1 MMEDLEKDIKKY
13 FQKRQIKPSEN
24 AWEKMEALL
33 IGQQPEQKKRKS
45 YFYVL
50 SAAASVLLFIG
61 LWIIFEKVDHSIP
74 EIEQPIETLVVND
87 EQEPM
92 RDEVKETSENEQK
105 EPVIKKQLVKQTLS
119 NLKNTS
125 NTNTAT
131 EIVSNKESV
140 VPKWDQPTEKSEVVP
155 VYDIK
160 EERLIAARSHVEIR
174 VNREQLLRRAEVERQ
189 VENVTTDGQN
199 FWKKIKEVNTVVL
212 H

>member
-1 MMEDLEKDIKKY
+1 MEDLEKDIKKY
-13 FQKRQIKPSEN
+13 FQKRQIKPSES
-24 AWEKMEALL
+24 AWEKMETLL

-87 EQEPM
+87 EQVPM

-105 EPVIKKQLVKQTLS
+105 EPVIKKQLVKQTIS

-131 EIVSNKESV
+131 AIVSNKESV

>member
-1 MMEDLEKDIKKY
+1 MEDLEKDIKKY

-92 RDEVKETSENEQK
+92 NDEVKETSENEQK

>member
-1 MMEDLEKDIKKY
+1 MEDLEKDIKKY
-13 FQKRQIKPSEN
+13 FQKRQIKPSES
-24 AWEKMEALL
+24 AWEKMETLL

-92 RDEVKETSENEQK
+92 NDEVKETSENEQK
-105 EPVIKKQLVKQTLS
+105 EPVIKKQLVKQTIS

-160 EERLIAARSHVEIR
+160 EEPLIAARSQVEIR

>member
-1 MMEDLEKDIKKY
+1 
-13 FQKRQIKPSEN
+13 
-24 AWEKMEALL
+24 
-33 IGQQPEQKKRKS
+33 
-45 YFYVL
+45 L

-105 EPVIKKQLVKQTLS
+105 EPVIKKQLVKPTLS
-119 NLKNTS
+119 NSKSRL
-125 NTNTAT
+125 NTNTVT

-160 EERLIAARSHVEIR
+160 EERLIAARSHVEIKVDAKR
-174 VNREQLLRRAEVERQ
+174 LLESAEVERKMNKAMPEEESIRKDI
-189 VENVTTDGQN
+189 VL
-199 FWKKIKEVNTVVL
+199 WKLIKEKHNNFIGNFANTL
-212 H
+212 EIE

>member
-1 MMEDLEKDIKKY
+1 MEDLEKDIKKY

>member
-1 MMEDLEKDIKKY
+1 MEDLEKDIKKY

-45 YFYVL
+45 YFYVF

>member
-1 MMEDLEKDIKKY
+1 MEDLEKDIKKY

-105 EPVIKKQLVKQTLS
+105 EPVIKKQLVKPTLS
-119 NLKNTS
+119 NSKSRL
-125 NTNTAT
+125 NTNTVT

-160 EERLIAARSHVEIR
+160 EEPLIAARSHVEIR